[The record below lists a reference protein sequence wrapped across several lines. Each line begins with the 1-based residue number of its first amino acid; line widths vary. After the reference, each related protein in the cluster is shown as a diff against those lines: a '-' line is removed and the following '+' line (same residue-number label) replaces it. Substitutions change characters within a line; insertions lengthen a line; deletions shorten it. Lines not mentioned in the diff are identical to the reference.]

1 MSSILAIRVTP
12 RSAKPGLG
20 EWKIDPGGRPFL
32 EVRVAGAPTDGSANE
47 EAIKLIAK
55 ALGVPKS
62 EVRIV
67 SGETARLK
75 RLKVSLGDEDCRRR
89 LG

>member
-75 RLKVSLGDEDCRRR
+75 RLKVSLAPIYLLEFGY
-89 LG
+89 